1 MNGQRKLVGARKTY
15 FPPFVNE
22 RFDGPPWWACTF
34 TALLNGVNVGY
45 LGSKPATHREVRALA
60 TASGDVKLRGGSN
73 SSEMVRALR
82 VRYGQRVPLEQL
94 TPKRAQER
102 LASGWALVAAV
113 TYGRLPKHHRRWSKR
128 FMGGHRITL
137 IGWDGRRTMIL
148 DPLATEGPDYTGEPI
163 AWSDFEPAWWSSEQL
178 WIAEGMFR
186 QGPSVRVL
194 EQVPKGTWRIP
205 GGSTLVVRMGTKP
218 QVLVRNVALGKPA
231 SGRFDSLVELVS
243 ASGKTSVPYLRC
255 SSGSLKGMLVPA
267 TTRGIRIRPTT
278 GRPVPASGP
287 AKAPAKPPA
296 KGPAKGPAK
305 EPAKPTDGAA
315 AASTASAA
323 ALPKDPKDAYL
334 KGRREEWIRL
344 RDELGPVVNLPPPP

>member
-73 SSEMVRALR
+73 SSEMIRALR
-82 VRYGQRVPLEQL
+82 VRYGQRVRLEQL

-113 TYGRLPKHHRRWSKR
+113 TYGRLPTHHRRWSKR
-128 FMGGHRITL
+128 FKGGHRITL
-137 IGWDGRRTMIL
+137 VGWDGRKTRIL
-148 DPLATEGPDYTGEPI
+148 DPLATEGSDYTGEPI
-163 AWSDFEPAWWSSEQL
+163 AWSELEPAWWSSEQL

-186 QGPSVRVL
+186 KGPSVRVL
-194 EQVPKGTWRIP
+194 ERVPNGTWRIP

-218 QVLVRNVALGKPA
+218 QVVLRNVGLSEPA

-243 ASGKTSVPYLRC
+243 ASGGTSVPYLRC

-278 GRPVPASGP
+278 GHPVAKTPAKAP

-296 KGPAKGPAK
+296 KA
-305 EPAKPTDGAA
+305 PAKPADGGAA
-315 AASTASAA
+315 TAAIVSPT